1 MSEQNESPGA
11 ARRALLQVAL
21 VLLPVLAFAPGLTS
35 PLTHYDDPL
44 YLDRPEL
51 TVPGFQG
58 LAALWS
64 GEAQLA
70 KRFLEFFPLRDS
82 VYWLLVQLW
91 GKAPL
96 PFHLASLA
104 LHVLATLLTFRFVL
118 RLGQRRWVAAAVALL
133 FAVHPIH
140 IESVTWA
147 AGLKDPLYTCFLLGS
162 VLAWLRFREHQ
173 RPIDYAWFLAL
184 LVCGLWVKSMML
196 STFLIVL
203 ALERLIGAPTEWKT
217 IVRRL
222 VAPGLI
228 CALFLAQ
235 FVGLARYVGVN
246 TELHQGNLLAHVVL
260 VGWAQVLY
268 LRQLFFPASFRLIYC
283 FAPVDSWLDARLF
296 AGLGLVI
303 AVVLAVRWWR
313 QHALRLFCLAFYFA
327 CLLPVANL
335 LPFPAVMADRYL
347 YAASI
352 GALLLVATLLEPV
365 RARVRNLVLGATV
378 IALLF
383 TTALRTSIW
392 QDEELLWEEA
402 DEDPLCME
410 DPDFP
415 ASDTHYL
422 RFLSAHDDETRLAA
436 LKRVIARGR
445 IGIIVRCEALVNGA
459 PLLEASGDHA
469 TAVEW
474 MRLAIAECQA
484 AKPHQLS
491 RAVLLV
497 SMHRD
502 LPLAAEAAERWYR
515 LTPSPST
522 NLFRLLTQL
531 ELQGPPASPEL
542 VPLVQSAPNET
553 CGLLAEWSNEVNQ
566 TLRASVADALRACA
580 Q

>member
-1 MSEQNESPGA
+1 MSEQTESPGTA
-11 ARRALLQVAL
+11 QRALLQVAL

-51 TVPGFQG
+51 TVPGFSG
-58 LAALWS
+58 LAALWT

-70 KRFLEFFPLRDS
+70 KRFLEFFPIRDS
-82 VYWLLVQLW
+82 VYWFIFQQW

-96 PFHLASLA
+96 PYHLVSLA
-104 LHVLATLLTFRFVL
+104 LHVLATLLTFRFVS
-118 RLGQRRWVAAAVALL
+118 RLGQSRWVAAAVGML

-147 AGLKDPLYTCFLLGS
+147 AGMKDPLYTCFLLGS
-162 VLAWLRFREHQ
+162 VLAYLRFRE
-173 RPIDYAWFLAL
+173 RRRGVDFAVFLGL
-184 LVCGLWVKSMML
+184 LVGGLWVKSMML
-196 STFLIVL
+196 STLPIVL
-203 ALERLIGAPTEWKT
+203 AIERLVGEPTPWKI

-222 VAPGLI
+222 LAPGLI

-235 FVGLARYVGVN
+235 FVALARYVGVN
-246 TELHQGNLLAHVVL
+246 TQLHQGNLLAHAVL

-296 AGLGLVI
+296 AGLGLLV
-303 AVVLAVRWWR
+303 AVTLCVRWWR
-313 QHALRLFCLAFYFA
+313 QQPLRLFCLALYFA

-352 GALLLVATLLEPV
+352 GALLLVAMLLEPV

-378 IALLF
+378 IGLLF
-383 TTALRTSIW
+383 TTALRTSVW
-392 QDEELLWEEA
+392 QDEELLWQDA
-402 DEDPLCME
+402 DEDPLCMA

-422 RFLSAHDDETRLAA
+422 RFLTAHDDETRLAA
-436 LKRVIARGR
+436 LKRVIERGR
-445 IGIIVRCEALVNGA
+445 IGIVVRCEALVNGA

-469 TAVEW
+469 TAVAW
-474 MRLAIAECQA
+474 MRMAIAECQA
-484 AKPHQLS
+484 VRPHQLS

-531 ELQGPPASPEL
+531 ELRGPPASEEL
-542 VPLVQSAPNET
+542 VPLVQGAPAET
-553 CGLLAEWSNEVNQ
+553 CGLLSEWANEVNEP
-566 TLRASVADALRACA
+566 LRASVADALRACA
-580 Q
+580 H